1 MASPSMSLEEKI
13 DALLKH
19 SQEVTSSN
27 RELRNSNQ
35 ELKARNEYLC
45 KQLGIFL
52 KQKQKMCEDPI
63 PSEPQRQEQMFNH
76 SLDSSSEDELLS
88 VNRQAS
94 HVQASPNEFKIEVPE
109 FEGKLDPEDFLDW
122 LHTVERIFE
131 YKDIPDN
138 KKVKLIALRLRK
150 YASLWW
156 TNLCAKRVRERKSK
170 IRTWEKMK
178 SKLKARFLPSTYVQ
192 DCYSQLHH
200 LNQGNMSVEE
210 YTREFEK
217 LVIKCDLH
225 EPEEQTIVRYLGGL
239 DPRYSNIVELQASS
253 TFDEVCVLAHKV
265 EQQRKSK
272 PLPKPENPKPPPQEQ
287 TFNKGSS
294 PSPPFHHP
302 YTSLAPQKSQTPQ
315 KNLFPPPTQK
325 ALPKNPPRCFKC
337 QGFGHL
343 ASECTNRRFVTL
355 AEWKATEEVPLEEE
369 VENENHDKEEIEE
382 IMVEADEG
390 EELPIPHHPP
400 KGKESRNVLFLSF
413 GEPSTNLPPPS
424 TPETLAINFCQI
436 FFEPSFTPPNHTF
449 KVCKK
454 VVPGMFMKSPTQQ
467 LQISM
472 GQEEER
478 ASKFMKELFGWLI
491 LFQPDLKR
499 KGGYQS
505 LI

>member
-1 MASPSMSLEEKI
+1 MTFEERFEALMKQNEFLTRKFQE
-13 DALLKH
+13 DARRD
-19 SQEVTSSN
+19 QETQAQN
-27 RELRNSNQ
+27 
-35 ELKARNEYLC
+35 KYLQ
-45 KQLGIFL
+45 KQLDAYS
-52 KQKQKMCEDPI
+52 KQQQQA
-63 PSEPQRQEQMFNH
+63 SEESIHSRSQRQEQVFSH
-76 SLDSSSEDELLS
+76 TLDSSSEDEPLRMTRQDS
-88 VNRQAS
+88 QFQAS
-94 HVQASPNEFKIEVPE
+94 SNDFKVEVPE

-178 SKLKARFLPSTYVQ
+178 SKLKARFLPPTYVQ

-239 DPRYSNIVELQASS
+239 DPRYSNIVDLQAYS

-382 IMVEADEG
+382 IMVDADEG

-454 VVPGMFMKSPTQQ
+454 VVPGMFKKSPTQQ

>member
-1 MASPSMSLEEKI
+1 MTLEERF
-13 DALLKH
+13 DALMKQNEFLTRRI
-19 SQEVTSSN
+19 QEDA
-27 RELRNSNQ
+27 RRDQ
-35 ELKARNEYLC
+35 ETQAQNKYLQ
-45 KQLGIFL
+45 KQLDAYS
-52 KQKQKMCEDPI
+52 KQQQQA
-63 PSEPQRQEQMFNH
+63 SEESIHSRSQRQEQVFSH
-76 SLDSSSEDELLS
+76 TLDSSSEDEPLRMT
-88 VNRQAS
+88 RQDS
-94 HVQASPNEFKIEVPE
+94 HVQASSNDFKIEVPE

-239 DPRYSNIVELQASS
+239 DPRYANIVDLQAYS

-272 PLPKPENPKPPPQEQ
+272 PLPKQENPKPPPQEQ

-294 PSPPFHHP
+294 PSPPFLHP
-302 YTSLAPQKSQTPQ
+302 STSLAPQKSQTPQ
-315 KNLFPPPTQK
+315 KNLFPPPTQR

-382 IMVEADEG
+382 IMVDADEG

-478 ASKFMKELFGWLI
+478 ASKFMKELFAWLI

-499 KGGYQS
+499 KGGY
-505 LI
+505 